1 MITLKSKFPVQPFL
15 GSCHGKNWEKSSNQP
30 INLVFSLI
38 ELEEKK
44 KRGKKKQNKNN
55 INNVTI
61 GTMLR

>member
-44 KRGKKKQNKNN
+44 KEVRKNKTK
-55 INNVTI
+55 ITS
-61 GTMLR
+61 TLWQ